1 MLKGIYPVIIAG
13 LLLSLGSC
21 KEQPV
26 VLSHGAKGVDSTYVG
41 AVETPQA
48 KTVLATELTGV
59 TCVNCPQGADLL
71 ESLNEQYGGNVITV
85 SIHSGVFTEP
95 IDRSGVRSKYDFRTT
110 DGDAILN
117 QVFGG
122 DPGTKPSVS
131 YNRLPISN
139 IPDKT
144 KYFIDAYS
152 QNWGP
157 KLDLAFGMETPVKV
171 NVTVNSE
178 YNSSTGKYDIQAK
191 VVYNQSVSGKQ
202 RLNLFLTQD
211 SIIDVQQTSD
221 PSHLYNEQYVFM
233 NVFRKAITGIS
244 GQPILDSLTTKEAGR
259 VYIFNTSVVLNP
271 EINQDW
277 IAKNMHVVA
286 FVSEEAT
293 DDIHVFQSAKT
304 TLE

>member
-1 MLKGIYPVIIAG
+1 MLKGIYPIVVAG

-26 VLSHGAKGVDSTYVG
+26 ILSHGAKGVDSTYVG

-59 TCVNCPQGADLL
+59 TCPNCPEGAEFL
-71 ESLNEQYGGNVITV
+71 ESLNQQHGGNLIVV
-85 SIHSGVFTEP
+85 SLHAGTLTTP
-95 IDRSGVRSKYDFRTT
+95 IDKPEAHSQYDFRTE
-110 DGDAILN
+110 DGNAILD
-117 QVFGG
+117 QIFGG
-122 DPGTKPSVS
+122 DPNSKPSVAF
-131 YNRLPISN
+131 NRLPIGNNQSAS
-139 IPDKT
+139 
-144 KYFIDAYS
+144 KYFIDSYIL
-152 QNWGP
+152 NWEP
-157 KLDLAFGMETPVKV
+157 KLSDAFAQEPTVKV
-171 NVTVNSE
+171 NVTVSSE

-191 VVYNQSVSGKQ
+191 VAYNQSVSGKQ
-202 RLNLFLTQD
+202 RLNLYLLQD
-211 SIIDVQQTSD
+211 SIIDVQQTSN
-221 PSHLYNEQYVFM
+221 PSETYNDHYVFM

-277 IAKNMHVVA
+277 VAKNMHVVA
-286 FVSEEAT
+286 FVSEKAT